1 MIRFALLAI
10 LGAVAVP
17 ALGAMDRAATGRVV
31 DRAPEGYWACFSHPV
46 ATGTEV
52 EIAPHPGSL
61 VTARGRIGWASPM
74 APYEAL
80 IVDVRAAR
88 RTDSPGQ
95 TEYERL
101 VGERSMPRVEGIAAA
116 CVGYSVTCRA
126 AERGRANTGEPLA
139 ALVALLRERP
149 EVREWMRGAE
159 EGGTITAL
167 AGKSWADPV
176 ARRLAERLREA
187 LRWGNTVGGRVP
199 RGWFPVGAAR
209 TAGQ

>member
-17 ALGAMDRAATGRVV
+17 ALGAKDRAATGRVV
-31 DRAPEGYWACFSHPV
+31 DRTAEGYWARFSHPV

-61 VTARGRIGWASPM
+61 VTARGRIGWASTI
-74 APYEAL
+74 APFEAF
-80 IVDVRAAR
+80 IVDVRTVR

-126 AERGRANTGEPLA
+126 AEGGRAPVGEPRA
-139 ALVALLRERP
+139 ALLAMLRERP
-149 EVREWMRGAE
+149 EVREWMRSAAE
-159 EGGTITAL
+159 RGTITAL

-187 LRWGNTVGGRVP
+187 LRWGNSVGGRAP
-199 RGWFPVGAAR
+199 SGWFPVGAAR